1 MERQN
6 FNINFSSDDNDY
18 EAGFHLDALTII
30 IEAYQMLKSDNR
42 DYFDID
48 EPEISGEIVCKA
60 QEYTQSEESPFWEY
74 TIHDDPPENSA
85 IRKGKHRKRID
96 IKIERVQRGKHPTI
110 RFEAKRLKKPG
121 FRVSEYKGSKG
132 LGEFISGNYA
142 SESDT
147 AGMLGYVQ
155 SDNCDYWA
163 EEVSFALNKD
173 KKQMYLLREGDWRK
187 SRFENINNCY
197 ETKHNRPTVKR
208 IILIYHL
215 LLDFT
220 K

>member
-1 MERQN
+1 MERKN
-6 FNINFSSDDNDY
+6 LNINLSSDNIDY
-18 EAGFHLDALTII
+18 EDSFYISALTII
-30 IEAYQMLKSDNR
+30 IEAFKMLKSDNR
-42 DYFDID
+42 DYCDID
-48 EPEISGEIVCKA
+48 EPEISGEIVRNA
-60 QEYTQSEESPFWEY
+60 NLFIQSEKSPFWGY
-74 TIHDDPPENSA
+74 AIHDDPPENSFD
-85 IRKGKHRKRID
+85 RKGKHRKRVD
-96 IKIERVQRGKHPTI
+96 IKIERPQRGKHPAI
-110 RFEAKRLKKPG
+110 GFEAKRLKRPR
-121 FRVSEYKGSKG
+121 FSVNEYKGSTG

-163 EEVSFALNKD
+163 KEVSFALNKD
-173 KKQMYLLREGDWRK
+173 KRQMYLLREGDWRK